1 MAQQTDFER
10 EMAQLLVS
18 ALELEDVDAAEIEPA
33 APLFGHEPESLG
45 LDSIDALEIAMVV
58 NQNFGVEL
66 RADDEQNSQVFATLK
81 SLSDYVLANQRSS
94 A

>member
-1 MAQQTDFER
+1 MAKQTDFER

-18 ALELEDVDAAEIEPA
+18 ALELEDVDAAEIQPE
-33 APLFGHEPESLG
+33 APLFGHDPGSLG
-45 LDSIDALEIAMVV
+45 LDSIDALEIALAV
-58 NQNFGVEL
+58 NQHFAVEL

-81 SLSDYVLANQRSS
+81 SLSDYVQAVKSTS